1 MTVDDT
7 LEIFRRVLETPDVT
21 PDSDF
26 FDLGGDSLL
35 GTRVLSAVA
44 RATGVELSFEDF
56 LLAATPGALAKR
68 VAEIAEQG

>member
-44 RATGVELSFEDF
+44 RATGVELSFDDF

-68 VAEIAEQG
+68 VAEVVAPA